1 MISFGLENAQEPYL
15 EFRSLYDAASKTSH
29 RNIEA
34 ACLSSV
40 SEDSKPHSRFVN
52 IKYIN
57 DEEFIFFSN
66 YESLKAKD
74 FLSNSNVS
82 LTFYWNSTNTQIRVE
97 GNIVKLDKNRSNKHW
112 MLRSRDKNALAI
124 SSNQSSPSINFEK
137 IIEDYQYVLESSGSL
152 QRPDYWGGYL
162 IIPNYFEFWTG
173 HKSRL
178 NNRKIFKINNGSWE
192 STILQP

>member
-1 MISFGLENAQEPYL
+1 MISFGLENAKEPYL
-15 EFRSLYDAASKTSH
+15 LFRSLYDAASKTSH

-40 SEDSKPHSRFVN
+40 SVDNKPRSRFIN

-66 YESLKAKD
+66 YKSSKAKD
-74 FLSNSNVS
+74 FLCNNNVT
-82 LTFYWNSTNTQIRVE
+82 LNFYWNSANTQIRVE
-97 GNIVKLDKNRSNKHW
+97 GNIMKLDEDRSNKHW
-112 MLRSRDKNALAI
+112 MLRNRDKNALAI
-124 SSNQSSPSINFEK
+124 SSDQSSPSINFER
-137 IIEDYQYVLESSGSL
+137 IIEDYQYVLDSPGSL

-178 NNRKIFKINNGSWE
+178 NNRKVFKIDNGSWE

>member
-1 MISFGLENAQEPYL
+1 MISFGLKNAQEPYL
-15 EFRSLYDAASKTSH
+15 QFKSLYDAASKTSH

-34 ACLSSV
+34 ACLSSISV
-40 SEDSKPHSRFVN
+40 DNRPHSRFIN

-66 YESLKAKD
+66 YQSSKAKD
-74 FLSNSNVS
+74 FLFNDNVA
-82 LTFYWNSTNTQIRVE
+82 LTFYWNSTNTQIRIE
-97 GNIVKLDKNRSNKHW
+97 GNITKLDEDRSNKHW
-112 MLRSRDKNALAI
+112 MQRNRDKNALAI
-124 SSNQSSPSINFEK
+124 SSDQSSSSINFKK
-137 IIEDYQYVLESSGSL
+137 IIEEYQYVLKAPGSL

-178 NNRKIFKINNGSWE
+178 NNRKAFKINNGSWE
-192 STILQP
+192 SKILQP